1 MRGLVEDWSIGIRFC
16 AKGKQCSSAESRVSK
31 LPRDTCPG
39 GPADGAYGTVRR
51 CEECGSVVAAIPAGP
66 RAIVASDDG
75 SPHEA

>member
-1 MRGLVEDWSIGIRFC
+1 MYPCEAGTGEDWGLSGLC
-16 AKGKQCSSAESRVSK
+16 AASRVSK

-39 GPADGAYGTVRR
+39 CRERSPADGAYGTVRR

-66 RAIVASDDG
+66 RTIVASDDG